1 LIFKNK
7 IDQQRR
13 HELYRSKWKH
23 NLQPKHWISYTAYG
37 KKTTKLRGTDSNIG
51 VSWRSKKAEP
61 EMATN
66 NKPPCSSINMVSR
79 AAYKTH
85 ILKNKIKK
93 KSPLYLKI
101 PVSKNF

>member
-1 LIFKNK
+1 LIFKKK

-37 KKTTKLRGTDSNIG
+37 KKTTKLRGTDSNIESKHS
-51 VSWRSKKAEP
+51 VSWRLKKAEP

-66 NKPPCSSINMVSR
+66 K
-79 AAYKTH
+79 
-85 ILKNKIKK
+85 
-93 KSPLYLKI
+93 
-101 PVSKNF
+101 